1 MLSKS
6 DVERI
11 KEMGAYLDPEYIA
24 DVYKVPVSVIEDVLR
39 GNIQGDER
47 GEAVENTTIKVV
59 ERARFVRNKTVC
71 AISPGGGKGKTSVLV
86 SLAILAALRNPTKR
100 PILGLDLAEFGKMP
114 LHMGFRFND
123 GNIMSSIL
131 QCSDNPNRDEIFEC
145 LAVQHPQIENLY
157 LMPGVKVADMHGSI
171 KASTICKVLEA
182 AQRHFELMLVDLPAR
197 MDLWDEII
205 ARTDMVLVVVSN
217 DYPGIEGMAQLI
229 PTLERLG
236 KEQQFLLVVNQ
247 NGTTGLKQGMF
258 QRVLA
263 GLCAR
268 EMPVDAWLP
277 FESGLSGWLN
287 GTENQHCILDNSE
300 SEYASE
306 IANLLSK
313 LCPDWNLKTL
323 SKKKNLL
330 SWLRR

>member
-1 MLSKS
+1 LLSKS

-11 KEMGAYLDPEYIA
+11 KEMGAYLDPAYIA
-24 DVYKVPVSVIEDVLR
+24 DVFKVPVDVIEDVLR
-39 GNIQGDER
+39 GNIQGDEMEPA
-47 GEAVENTTIKVV
+47 GKTTLKVV
-59 ERARFVRNKTVC
+59 EKARFVRNKTVC
-71 AISPGGGKGKTSVLV
+71 AVSPGGGKGKTSVLV
-86 SLAILAALRNPTKR
+86 SLAILAALRNPTGR
-100 PILGLDLAEFGKMP
+100 PVLAIDLAEFGKMP
-114 LHMGFRFND
+114 LHMGFRFD
-123 GNIMSSIL
+123 DERIMPSIT
-131 QCSDNPNRDEIFEC
+131 QCSDNPNQNEIFEY
-145 LAVQHPQIENLY
+145 LAVRHPQIDNLY
-157 LMPGVKVADMHGSI
+157 LIPGVKVADMHERI
-171 KASTICKVLEA
+171 ETNIICRVLEVV
-182 AQRHFELMLVDLPAR
+182 QRHFELILVDLPAR
-197 MDLWDEII
+197 MDLWDEIV

-217 DYPGIEGMAQLI
+217 DYPDIEGMAQLI
-229 PTLERLG
+229 PTLKRLG

-287 GTENQHCILDNSE
+287 GTENQHCILDNVE

-306 IANLLSK
+306 LANLLSK
-313 LCPDWNLKTL
+313 LCPDWNLKT
-323 SKKKNLL
+323 SNKKKNLL